1 MADKGFGNTSGAY
14 LFAKIYSI
22 LVKGAAMA
30 VLVIDTDE
38 ELAGDDRGDEELVG
52 GDGGDELPELEK
64 NRCLT
69 SP

>member
-1 MADKGFGNTSGAY
+1 MADRGFGKTSGAY

-30 VLVIDTDE
+30 VLVVDTDE
-38 ELAGDDRGDEELVG
+38 ELVGDNGGDETIVG
-52 GDGGDELPELEK
+52 DDGGDEFPELEM
-64 NRCLT
+64 NGCLT

>member
-1 MADKGFGNTSGAY
+1 MADRGFGKTSGAY
-14 LFAKIYSI
+14 LFAKICSI

-38 ELAGDDRGDEELVG
+38 ELVGDDGGDEELG
-52 GDGGDELPELEK
+52 GDDGGDELPELEK
-64 NRCLT
+64 NDCLT

>member
-1 MADKGFGNTSGAY
+1 MVDKGFGNTSGAY

-22 LVKGAAMA
+22 MVKGAAMT

-38 ELAGDDRGDEELVG
+38 ELVGDYV
-52 GDGGDELPELEK
+52 GDELPLLEY
-64 NRCLT
+64 NGCLT